1 MASIAVS
8 LQGILEE
15 LKELRRI
22 THNQEAIIKKLDAV
36 TGQLSPPAKLPAQ
49 ENNSKLR
56 PPKIIQEALEQKG
69 IDIFST
75 ELDSGPEKIGELG
88 KSERKVLDNIAKLMG
103 ERYTDISFFWTGLNL
118 NILRVKPLAYL

>member
-1 MASIAVS
+1 M
-8 LQGILEE
+8 
-15 LKELRRI
+15 
-22 THNQEAIIKKLDAV
+22 

-69 IDIFST
+69 IDIVST